1 MQKEFYRIIDANFNR
16 SREGLRVC
24 EDIMRFIYSNP
35 DIALKL
41 KNIRRLLSR
50 LVAELD
56 RDYLLRS
63 RDTERDKGKFRHAQG
78 SKFKYDDILRFNFQR
93 ASESLR
99 VLEEI
104 TQVFKPELKQRFMR
118 LRFKVYNIE
127 KVSFGAI

>member
-1 MQKEFYRIIDANFNR
+1 MQKEFYRIVDANFNR

-24 EDIMRFIYSNP
+24 EDIMRFIYNNS

-41 KNIRRLLSR
+41 KRVRKSLSI
-50 LVAELD
+50 LIAKLD
-56 RDYLLRS
+56 REHLLKN
-63 RDTERDKGKFRHAQG
+63 RDVDKDKGKFRYSKG

-104 TQVFKPELKQRFMR
+104 TQAVNPELKQKFMR
-118 LRFKVYNIE
+118 LRFKVYDIE
-127 KVSFGAI
+127 KISFDIR